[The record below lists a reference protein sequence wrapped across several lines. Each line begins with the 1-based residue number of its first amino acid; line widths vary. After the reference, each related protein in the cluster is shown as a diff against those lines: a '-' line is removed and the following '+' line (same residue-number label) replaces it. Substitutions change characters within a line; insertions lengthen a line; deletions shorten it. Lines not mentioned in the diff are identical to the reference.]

1 MRILIPVL
9 TVLSLAACLGA
20 GLAHFLGKVT
30 FNGYTTAFI
39 LFSLVYFASAVT
51 WAERRKR

>member
-9 TVLSLAACLGA
+9 TILSLAACLGA
-20 GLAHFLGKVT
+20 GVAHFLGKVS
-30 FNGYTTAFI
+30 FNGYTTSFI

-51 WAERRKR
+51 WSEMRKR

>member
-1 MRILIPVL
+1 MLIPVL

-20 GLAHFLGKVT
+20 GIAHFQGRVS

-39 LFSLVYFASAVT
+39 LFSVIYFVCATA
-51 WAERRKR
+51 WAEMRKR